1 MNRKSSMAFP
11 LPENGGH
18 RLQAAPKD
26 AMRSS
31 PVSRRAE
38 RPVGAPVSP
47 PLPGAQVRRAAFA
60 RERRWYHG
68 NSGFRPMGRKPFFCA
83 IAQNVKIPFKECS
96 NL

>member
-1 MNRKSSMAFP
+1 MALP

-38 RPVGAPVSP
+38 HAVGAPVPP
-47 PLPGAQVRRAAFA
+47 PLPGAQVRRAYLPANVGGTTETAVFVLWDGS
-60 RERRWYHG
+60 R
-68 NSGFRPMGRKPFFCA
+68 FF
-83 IAQNVKIPFKECS
+83 VPSLKT
-96 NL
+96 